1 MTPSGDAEG
10 CRPVWSNTRP
20 DSVFLND
27 HTLLVYFR
35 GGQAEGGRVTPGSAE
50 GLAAQRVVALGS
62 SSVHD
67 GGAFQTSRW
76 QRRRSVTS
84 DQ

>member
-1 MTPSGDAEG
+1 MAPSGDAEG
-10 CRPVWSNTRP
+10 CHPIWSNTRP
-20 DSVFLND
+20 GSVFLND

-35 GGQAEGGRVTPGSAE
+35 GGQAEGGRATPGSAE
-50 GLAAQRVVALGS
+50 GLAAQCVVGLGS

-67 GGAFQTSRW
+67 GHAFQTSRR
-76 QRRRSVTS
+76 QRRCPGTS